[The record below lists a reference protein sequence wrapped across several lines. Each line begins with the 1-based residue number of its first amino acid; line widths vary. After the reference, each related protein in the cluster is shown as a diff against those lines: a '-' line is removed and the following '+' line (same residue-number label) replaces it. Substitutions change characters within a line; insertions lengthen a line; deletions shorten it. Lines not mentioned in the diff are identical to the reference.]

1 MATCQ
6 RGELNF
12 FRIPALVWRL
22 TETYSLNMANSV
34 SFFLKYDDLGS
45 FLHPN
50 KKPLYKSQGI
60 TFCWHLAKINF
71 TTTRNTAYY
80 VLRPTLYKESRPM
93 FNSNQHSYWCKNWN
107 QPQGLYTRSQGWN
120 RKNLFNL
127 PQVTNE
133 CWTLWPCNRPKAQK
147 RIPSN
152 LGSQFATPGAN
163 VPAFINILTSML

>member
-60 TFCWHLAKINF
+60 TFC
-71 TTTRNTAYY
+71 
-80 VLRPTLYKESRPM
+80 
-93 FNSNQHSYWCKNWN
+93 
-107 QPQGLYTRSQGWN
+107 
-120 RKNLFNL
+120 
-127 PQVTNE
+127 
-133 CWTLWPCNRPKAQK
+133 
-147 RIPSN
+147 
-152 LGSQFATPGAN
+152 
-163 VPAFINILTSML
+163 